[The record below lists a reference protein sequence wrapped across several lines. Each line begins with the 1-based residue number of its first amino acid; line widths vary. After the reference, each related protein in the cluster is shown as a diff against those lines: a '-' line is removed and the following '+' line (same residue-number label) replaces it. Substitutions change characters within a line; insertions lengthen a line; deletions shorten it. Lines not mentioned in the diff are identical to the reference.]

1 MVKELV
7 CYVSPVILN
16 WGVYDREQ
24 VQHYGFVDSE
34 NFEAEALAM
43 CEEAGAKT
51 FRLLGNQAYC
61 EGLAE
66 ALNRTQFA
74 KYSNYKINVEVN

>member
-1 MVKELV
+1 
-7 CYVSPVILN
+7 
-16 WGVYDREQ
+16 
-24 VQHYGFVDSE
+24 
-34 NFEAEALAM
+34 M